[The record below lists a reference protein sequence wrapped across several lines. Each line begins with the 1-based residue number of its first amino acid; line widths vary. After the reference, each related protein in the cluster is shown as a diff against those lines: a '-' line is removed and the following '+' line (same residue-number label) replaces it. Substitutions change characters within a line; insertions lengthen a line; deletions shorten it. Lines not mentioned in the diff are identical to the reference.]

1 MMNYRQYAAVSLVRS
16 GWVRLHSVHSLP
28 VQPDW
33 QAHKRWLALRSVAQS
48 VSAFRSTKTAVA
60 RHQTS
65 S

>member
-1 MMNYRQYAAVSLVRS
+1 MMNYRQSGAVSLVRS

-48 VSAFRSTKTAVA
+48 VSAYRSTKIAVV
-60 RHQTS
+60 RRQMFS
-65 S
+65 

>member
-1 MMNYRQYAAVSLVRS
+1 MMNCRQSGVVSLVRS
-16 GWVRLHSVHSLP
+16 GWVRLHSVHSLL

-48 VSAFRSTKTAVA
+48 VSAFRSTKIGIA
-60 RHQTS
+60 RRQTS

>member
-1 MMNYRQYAAVSLVRS
+1 MSCRQYAAVLPVRS

-48 VSAFRSTKTAVA
+48 VTAFRSTKTAVV
-60 RHQTS
+60 RHPTYS
-65 S
+65 